1 MFEFPVLIGDIG
13 GTNARFGLVER
24 KGDKPR
30 TLSHEATADNA
41 GTVRRDPRRA
51 RQGRPRRAAAAL
63 DDPRHRGADRRA
75 GDPAHERPL
84 EGERRADRRGFRSVL
99 GDDRERLRPRGG
111 RRGGDRAARPHPHRA
126 AAIPFRGAPA
136 WCSGRARLR
145 CGGAG
150 AVFSSHLAI
159 VSTEAGHTDI
169 GPADSFEEKVW
180 HALERVE
187 DRITVE
193 TVLSGPGLAR
203 LHAAVAHVRTGR
215 PHDKIDP
222 AAVTEAGL
230 DASDP
235 HAVETL
241 GLFARL
247 LGRVCGDLA
256 LTFLATSGVYI
267 GGGIAPRIL
276 KVLEESGFREAF
288 RAQGALRGDDARHPH
303 QRHHGAG
310 PRLQRVVGAGQRR
323 GEVRLSRA
331 GLAPPGL
338 TRAARCGHVI
348 QLT

>member
-30 TLSHEATADNA
+30 TLSHEATADHADPSAAIRAALGKAGRDAPPPRSTILAIAGRIDGPEIQLTNA
-41 GTVRRDPRRA
+41 HWKVSGERIAGDFDLSSATIVNDYVPVAAGAAEIEPHDLTPIGRSHPIPGGARVVLGPGT
-51 RQGRPRRAAAAL
+51 GFGAAAL
-63 DDPRHRGADRRA
+63 VPY
-75 GDPAHERPL
+75 
-84 EGERRADRRGFRSVL
+84 
-99 GDDRERLRPRGG
+99 
-111 RRGGDRAARPHPHRA
+111 
-126 AAIPFRGAPA
+126 
-136 WCSGRARLR
+136 
-145 CGGAG
+145 
-150 AVFSSHLAI
+150 SSHLAI

-169 GPADSFEEKVW
+169 GPADSFEEQVW

-203 LHAAVAHVRTGR
+203 LHAAVVHVRTGR

-288 RAQGALRGDDARHPH
+288 ERKAPFSAMMRGIPTSVITVQDPAFNGLSALASDGAKFVY
-303 QRHHGAG
+303 HG
-310 PRLQRVVGAGQRR
+310 QVWRR
-323 GEVRLSRA
+323 PE
-331 GLAPPGL
+331 
-338 TRAARCGHVI
+338 
-348 QLT
+348 